1 MDRSYPGGNVHM
13 VRLFAP
19 ISLTLMLLATTFAG
33 SASASQ
39 TVGLGTTSGLR
50 VAQATAADWTH
61 PMDVMPLTDFSAATS
76 VGGKTPSGAGA
87 FQVISQTPW
96 PGDKVRV
103 FFFGVQG

>member
-1 MDRSYPGGNVHM
+1 M

-19 ISLTLMLLATTFAG
+19 ISLIVALFAMACTGSSPNSG
-33 SASASQ
+33 SAAPAATSAPAAAQ
-39 TVGLGTTSGLR
+39 PTTQA
-50 VAQATAADWTH
+50 AQSTAAGWTR
-61 PMDVMPLTDFSAATS
+61 PMDVTPLTDLPSAASS
-76 VGGKTPSGAGA
+76 VGGKAASGVGA